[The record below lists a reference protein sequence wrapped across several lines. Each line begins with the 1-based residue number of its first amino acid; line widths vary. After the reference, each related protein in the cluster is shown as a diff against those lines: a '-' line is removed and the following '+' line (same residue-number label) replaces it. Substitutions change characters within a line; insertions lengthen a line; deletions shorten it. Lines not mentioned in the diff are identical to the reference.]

1 MKANEDK
8 RNKISETERTQV
20 RVRTNARI
28 AHACSF
34 LALIIILIDLAAFAI
49 GQADKFYTTA
59 GIMIAIAL
67 LAIAMLN
74 NPTTLA
80 SKKQDDVPDPAAPD
94 PANNSVEPT
103 DASAEAPAGDH
114 IDSPTENPIEPTVK
128 K

>member
-1 MKANEDK
+1 MKANKDK
-8 RNKISETERTQV
+8 HNKISETERSQV

-34 LALIIILIDLAAFAI
+34 LALVIILIDLAAFTI
-49 GQADKFYTTA
+49 GQADRFYTTA

-74 NPTTLA
+74 NPTTL
-80 SKKQDDVPDPAAPD
+80 SPRKPGDAPD
-94 PANNSVEPT
+94 PDPI
-103 DASAEAPAGDH
+103 DPADG
-114 IDSPTENPIEPTVK
+114 STENPVNSPIEDLAESTVK

>member
-1 MKANEDK
+1 MKANKDK
-8 RNKISETERTQV
+8 HNKISETERTQV

-34 LALIIILIDLAAFAI
+34 LALVIILIDLAAFTI
-49 GQADKFYTTA
+49 GQTDRFYTTA

-74 NPTTLA
+74 NPTTLSPRKPGDA
-80 SKKQDDVPDPAAPD
+80 LESDANDPAD
-94 PANNSVEPT
+94 GS
-103 DASAEAPAGDH
+103 
-114 IDSPTENPIEPTVK
+114 TENPTNSSIEDLAGSTVK

>member
-1 MKANEDK
+1 MRDKGYNQGMKANKDK
-8 RNKISETERTQV
+8 DNKISETERTQV
-20 RVRTNARI
+20 RARTNAGI

-34 LALIIILIDLAAFAI
+34 FALVIILIDLAAFAI

-74 NPTTLA
+74 NPTTLMP
-80 SKKQDDVPDPAAPD
+80 KNPDDAPE
-94 PANNSVEPT
+94 A
-103 DASAEAPAGDH
+103 DASDP
-114 IDSPTENPIEPTVK
+114 IDPTVK